1 MGVVISK
8 GRCPSSKGVT
18 SADVIVVVVVA
29 ISEEEVVR
37 ESRSCCCCCGCLLLC
52 MIDVVVDVEIVDV
65 QRRLCGTSSAM
76 TLFRVVVDV
85 VVHSKNAV
93 MAIRFMLC
101 CGLRFW
107 FELVLLLLLL
117 EKRGVMREARQ
128 HTLGHCK
135 TSS

>member
-1 MGVVISK
+1 
-8 GRCPSSKGVT
+8 
-18 SADVIVVVVVA
+18 
-29 ISEEEVVR
+29 
-37 ESRSCCCCCGCLLLC
+37 

-93 MAIRFMLC
+93 MAIRFMFC

-107 FELVLLLLLL
+107 FEFLLLLL

-128 HTLGHCK
+128 HTLGHYK
-135 TSS
+135 EDF

>member
-1 MGVVISK
+1 
-8 GRCPSSKGVT
+8 
-18 SADVIVVVVVA
+18 
-29 ISEEEVVR
+29 
-37 ESRSCCCCCGCLLLC
+37 

-117 EKRGVMREARQ
+117 LLEKRGVMREARQ
-128 HTLGHCK
+128 HTLGHYK
-135 TSS
+135 EDF